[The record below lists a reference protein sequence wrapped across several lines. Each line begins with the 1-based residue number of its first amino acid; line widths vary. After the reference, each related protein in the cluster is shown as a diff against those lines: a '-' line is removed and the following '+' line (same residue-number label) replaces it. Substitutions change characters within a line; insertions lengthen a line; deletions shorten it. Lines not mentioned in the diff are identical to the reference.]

1 MTAGYD
7 DTPFRVSVVRSGDRA
22 VVRLVGELDCA
33 SAPELERAFNDL
45 LSTDH
50 PTLVVIEATRLSFTD
65 VVGAGLLIDTSDR
78 LAPNGK
84 LVVRDAGRQ
93 LTRVL
98 TLLEREDLL
107 D

>member
-7 DTPFRVSVVRSGDRA
+7 AVPFRVSVVRSGDRA
-22 VVRLVGELDCA
+22 VVRLAGELDCA
-33 SAPELERAFNDL
+33 SAPELERAFDDL
-45 LSTDH
+45 LGADH
-50 PTLVVIEATRLSFTD
+50 PTLVVVEATRLAFTD
-65 VVGAGLLIDTSDR
+65 VVGAGLLIDTADR
-78 LAPNGK
+78 LAPTGQ

-107 D
+107 G

>member
-1 MTAGYD
+1 VTAGYD
-7 DTPFRVSVVRSGDRA
+7 ASPFRVSVVRSGDRA

-33 SAPELERAFNDL
+33 SAPELQRAFDDL
-45 LSTDH
+45 LSSDD
-50 PTLVVIEATRLSFTD
+50 PTLVVIEASRLTFTD

-78 LAPNGK
+78 LAPRAK